1 MKKCSCEIWYR
12 VAFIVAHLV
21 LFWGLKGTIAEAKI
35 LGEVKFESLNQWGTS
50 FVRYAVIAAVLAA
63 LVLPIRVAFYASGL
77 AIGGLAVIL
86 LGLYRDVTEL
96 VKMDQAGEGQL
107 PPLQDLIDLRGDG
120 KILVCGILLC
130 VLMVIL
136 GAVKSMIAA
145 FREWQKRSS
154 EK

>member
-35 LGEVKFESLNQWGTS
+35 LGEVKFESLNQWGTT
-50 FVRYAVIAAVLAA
+50 FVRYTVISAMLAA
-63 LVLPIRVAFYASGL
+63 LVLPLRVAFYASGL
-77 AIGGLAVIL
+77 AMGGLMVIL

-107 PPLQDLIDLRGDG
+107 PPLQELIDLRGDG

-130 VLMVIL
+130 VLVIVL
-136 GAVKSMIAA
+136 GGIKSAIRS
-145 FREWQKRSS
+145 FRRWQK
-154 EK
+154 KL